1 MQSCDQLSM
10 PGNRAAVVVDLSRS
24 QSSAHSTDD
33 QIASGI
39 TEQTIQAL
47 YGLTNESSN
56 SLKKLRE

>member
-1 MQSCDQLSM
+1 M